1 MLVHNSSNYMPKKKD
16 NVCQM
21 ILAIILLATVSLLLN
36 KGLAHEIILFK
47 NFGWVITLIHEFIFF

>member
-47 NFGWVITLIHEFIFF
+47 NFG